1 MKICVYN
8 MRILICFAVFSIVF
22 TPACRKKTAPVE
34 PDVNQ
39 VEAQAPVQTL
49 AAGVAA
55 TVNGIDIKESEV
67 QELME
72 EGLKALSAN
81 ASQLPP
87 NFIEQYKAQLRGQ
100 ILEKLIVENLLSEKV
115 KKDGITV
122 TDEEVDNTIT
132 AMLSSQPQP
141 FSLED
146 YKNKLAEHGRNFEEE
161 REQIREQLAYQK
173 ILKSQLGGKINATD
187 EEAQKYYDENLKL
200 FETAEKIRASH
211 ILIKPVYVKGGD
223 MNEPE
228 AQALKK
234 AKDVLQKI
242 KNGADFAVLA
252 KASSACPS
260 ASNGGDLGFFSKGEM
275 TPEFE
280 EAAFKLQ
287 VGQVSDIVQTE
298 YGYHIIKVTDHK
310 DAGTISF
317 DEAKEKIIEQ
327 LMRNKQI
334 ELTNEFI
341 ESLKADAD
349 IVYPPDESM

>member
-1 MKICVYN
+1 MRSFVYS
-8 MRILICFAVFSIVF
+8 MRILICLAIFSIVF
-22 TPACRKKTAPVE
+22 TLSCRKKTGPTE

-39 VEAQAPVQTL
+39 VKVQDSVQTL

-55 TVNGIDIKESEV
+55 TVNGIDIKEIEV

-72 EGLKALSAN
+72 IGLKGISAN

-115 KKDGITV
+115 KEDGIKI
-122 TDEEVDNTIT
+122 TDEEVDNTIA

-146 YKNKLAEHGRNFEEE
+146 YKKKLAEYGRNFEEE
-161 REQIREQLAYQK
+161 RERMREQLAYQK
-173 ILKSQLGGKINATD
+173 ILKAQLEGKVSVTD
-187 EEAQKYYDENLKL
+187 EEAQKYYDENMKQ
-200 FETAEKIRASH
+200 FETAEKIRTSH
-211 ILIKPVYVKGGD
+211 ILIKPAYVKGGD

-234 AKDVLQKI
+234 AEDLLQKI

-260 ASNGGDLGFFSKGEM
+260 APKGGDLGFFSKGEM

-280 EAAFKLQ
+280 EAAFKLE
-287 VGQVSDIVQTE
+287 VGQISDIVKTD

-317 DEAKEKIIEQ
+317 DEAKDKIIEQ
-327 LMRNKQI
+327 IKINKQI
-334 ELTNEFI
+334 ELTDEYI
-341 ESLKADAD
+341 ESLKAEAD
-349 IVYPPDESM
+349 IVYAPDEST